1 VLGIRVG
8 GLAARGFRI
17 HRGGFRLAR
26 LAFFHSG
33 GHRLVTIVVLVL
45 VIGGLA
51 IASNRRGPG
60 N

>member
-1 VLGIRVG
+1 VVLVDIAVH
-8 GLAARGFRI
+8 AARGLRL
-17 HRGGFRLAR
+17 HRGGFRFAR

-33 GHRLVTIVVLVL
+33 AHRLVTVIIVVL

>member
-1 VLGIRVG
+1 M
-8 GLAARGFRI
+8 LAARGLRL

-33 GHRLVTIVVLVL
+33 AHRLLTL
-45 VIGGLA
+45 VILVVVVGGLA
-51 IASNRRGPG
+51 LAANRRGPG